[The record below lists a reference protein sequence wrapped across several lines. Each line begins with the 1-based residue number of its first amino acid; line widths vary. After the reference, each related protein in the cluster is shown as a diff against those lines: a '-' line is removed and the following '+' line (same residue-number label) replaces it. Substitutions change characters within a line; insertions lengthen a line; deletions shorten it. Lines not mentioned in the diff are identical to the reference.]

1 MADFFS
7 LGNRGDAYLV
17 IAPEIARYDEYRQV
31 IIDHLYQIKLQHWDL
46 GVRLLSSRALGKLTC
61 IDVERISAEVV
72 PYLLRN
78 SLDEKNVQLRHGSVA
93 GLAEIVS
100 AFGAMKEASNG
111 SMEGLLSSDTLN
123 AIAELV
129 PLIEKKRLYRG
140 KGGEQIRASV
150 CRLIECISVANVPLT
165 VAQQVRLLDS
175 IDSCIPHPNE
185 EIQEQATL
193 ALSQLMSVYFP
204 VGPNGPSDRLQKRV
218 IDKYVHQIQ
227 TSLNPAAT
235 RGFSMA
241 LGRLPAKLLAPSS
254 RNLDF
259 VLDCLCRM
267 SSPDAMIGTDKDAE
281 SRRNALVALT
291 RIFGSVGKS
300 RIETESALVGL
311 NAHQVDRIVTSLLR
325 GLGDYN
331 MERRGDVGSMS
342 RIAAMLGLVSVAST
356 IDLLQDPGASSVLDS
371 DSCEKIVGGLLKQLA
386 EKLDAVR
393 SEAAHCLIQLLT
405 QTKPLM
411 SLIPEKERLFH
422 CLDIKNSDRSAID
435 KRNWATAASTFPLVV
450 NCLDIEIYFSY
461 VLSGL
466 VISVGC
472 STQSVAKEAGA
483 AMIAWTKRASSEKIK
498 QLGKGKFRVVRDF
511 DQACFAPNLW
521 VHIYCSRSGVVWQAL
536 KRRKG
541 SITITEDF
549 DSIDESFVH

>member
-1 MADFFS
+1 M
-7 LGNRGDAYLV
+7 GNRGDAYLV
-17 IAPEIARYDEYRQV
+17 IAPEIARYDEYRKV

-46 GVRLLSSRALGKLTC
+46 GIRLLSSRALGKLTE
-61 IDVERISAEVV
+61 IDVERISSEVV

-78 SLDEKNVQLRHGSVA
+78 SLDDKNVQLRHGSVA

-100 AFGAMKEASNG
+100 TIGVMKDASGG
-111 SMEGLLSSDTLN
+111 SFVGLLSLDTLD
-123 AIAELV
+123 AVVELV

-150 CRLIECISVANVPLT
+150 CRLIECIAVAKVPLT
-165 VAQQVRLLDS
+165 VTQQVRLLDS
-175 IDSCIPHPNE
+175 IDACIPHPNE

-193 ALSQLMSVYFP
+193 ALSRLMANYFP

-227 TSLNPAAT
+227 TSLNPAAI

-254 RNLDF
+254 KNLDF
-259 VLDCLCRM
+259 VLDGLCRL

-291 RIFGSVGKS
+291 RIFRTVGKS
-300 RIETESALVGL
+300 QIEAGSALVSL
-311 NAHQVDRIVTSLLR
+311 TAQQVDRILTALLQ

-342 RIAAMLGLVSVAST
+342 RIVAMQGLVSVAST
-356 IDLLQDPGASSVLDS
+356 SSLLQDPGAFSVINAEI
-371 DSCEKIVGGLLKQLA
+371 CEKMVGGLLKQLG

-393 SEAAHCLIQLLT
+393 SEAGRCLVQLLT
-405 QTKPLM
+405 QTEPMISRL
-411 SLIPEKERLFH
+411 PEKERLLH
-422 CLDIKNSDRSAID
+422 CLEIKGSSDGSEAD
-435 KRNWATAASTFPLVV
+435 KRNWADAALTFPLVI
-450 NCLDIEIYFSY
+450 NGLDIERYFSY

-472 STQSVAKEAGA
+472 QTQSVAKEAGA
-483 AMIAWTKRASSEKIK
+483 SLIVWTKRASPEKIQ
-498 QLGKGKFRVVRDF
+498 QLGEGKYRVFVDLHKVF
-511 DQACFAPNLW
+511 IGTNGF
-521 VHIYCSRSGVVWQAL
+521 
-536 KRRKG
+536 G
-541 SITITEDF
+541 SHLLQVSWSCLA
-549 DSIDESFVH
+549 SI